1 LKVLEIVSRI
11 LPLPLNGLVVLCFF
25 FSFFLLKC
33 NDNTLVSIEGVDLV
47 VGTEMEDEYELGN
60 WFNTDSE
67 QADNTPLTAS
77 KSEHIQPQPLAILAL
92 LMALL
97 GGILVFLPVKHR
109 NIIQLVLSL
118 IGLISL
124 SAMIW
129 LFRQHYSEFA
139 DSGSQSEWMNNVRL
153 RLAMAPALIWAL
165 ILFALNALLLGT
177 FIYAAQQF
185 SRSEDGVKQKTNA
198 QEA

>member
-1 LKVLEIVSRI
+1 M
-11 LPLPLNGLVVLCFF
+11 LCFF

-77 KSEHIQPQPLAILAL
+77 KSEQIQPQPLAILAL

-124 SAMIW
+124 SVMIW
-129 LFRQHYSEFA
+129 LFRQHFSELS
-139 DSGSQSEWMNNVRL
+139 DSGPQSEWMNNVRL

-165 ILFALNALLLGT
+165 ILFALNALLSGT

-185 SRSEDGVKQKTNA
+185 SRTEDGVKQKTNGQDA
-198 QEA
+198 